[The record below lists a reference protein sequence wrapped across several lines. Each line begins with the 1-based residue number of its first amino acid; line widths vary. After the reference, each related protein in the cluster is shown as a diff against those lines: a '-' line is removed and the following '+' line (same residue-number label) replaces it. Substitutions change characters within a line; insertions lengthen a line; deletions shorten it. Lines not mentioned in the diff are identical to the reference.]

1 MTDDHVESVSPLG
14 IPSPFSLIPEDERAH
29 QASPTSM
36 QLGESL
42 NENGGEDEV
51 QKELESSII
60 DSEPATKL
68 VARPLVLTAS
78 AVLSRSGQIHSVSRV
93 LQQRSVDQDAF
104 SEPKR
109 EPESRIVSGDGQGDT
124 DTPVETSYA
133 SASPSALPPA
143 LQELWSSP
151 SNSDGPQFQR
161 RPQRTSSA
169 IEAIGTLFLHRDS
182 VGPLDQLSLQRNTSR
197 DLNASDNA
205 DTKISSSLTPWNS
218 WAKLG
223 RSKYLAKLKSAKQ
236 KTKAHLDTTWHE
248 TPPTPVAMPG
258 SYMRDFDDSLSLPPP
273 LLDESSD
280 SHSFEGLLGIK
291 RLREQQQRQQRLDSL
306 RERNRPMHR
315 TDVFT
320 AFSNFVRSAQA
331 SDSRMKDRAQL
342 RSQQKGTT
350 KSNPRRRHSDTR
362 PSDSNPESLHLGDA
376 DASSTLLPS
385 TVTENAALLGS
396 EGSASSIFTQATRPY
411 LRRHATAD
419 AHCGRANEQPLSG
432 NENFKTNN
440 DSNDDATRSN
450 TQEKGS
456 DHDNQPGYCD
466 SFPHGS
472 KLAPRLAD
480 DTANE
485 PSRTPQRMTP
495 NSMLNRPKPSQTP
508 VHSPS
513 SLSHTSSDPGS
524 VNQLPVS
531 DIYLQNL
538 DLSLLWVVLSYI
550 ISVVTFMPDFIIF
563 FLAHSLD
570 FLVISIDFLSQV
582 LWFLRWLWLNISGR
596 TVLGQCFYEAYKLF
610 QSEWGH
616 VAREDHE
623 ARGERNQ
630 LQRIPILYGRQGL
643 SALQVVRGLVELAC
657 VQAVTRERYHR
668 EGAGLTRLK
677 NWQRSSSAPPTPA
690 MEAHDQGDLSDEDE
704 EGYDLVVTSRTR
716 DIFEMSRT
724 ASQLHGEDPSSN
736 HSKPDKR
743 HGLADALWDEDN
755 AAKVKNI
762 KWASQLAI
770 SAYGLQVLIVDMPPV
785 FTPSGRQFPQQTFA
799 HLSRLNADDVL
810 HADIQNLDDEATYSP
825 TFYIVRDMQR
835 KVVCVAVRGT
845 QSFADIVVD
854 LDLRT
859 EDITSLLSEWRGV
872 EIESDSERFT
882 YHAGMWR
889 AACLLVQPKS
899 TLFCKLRDILNEH
912 PDFGLV
918 FVGHSL
924 GGAIASAAAILL
936 SEYHLDDSDRNSDP
950 TKGAWRTSRQSGLPE
965 GRRIRA
971 ITFAH
976 PSTVSNNL
984 AMRTSLGQVPLVT
997 TVILGSDII
1006 PRFGHGQVR
1015 ELRRVLGALTRV
1027 RRRKARVSSTIS
1039 SNRSHMDE
1047 HDKASVRV
1055 LRSYWDW
1062 RSICRNDMPD
1072 SVMLARKKHIEDAF
1086 WRLRCE
1092 VEDDLYSQA
1101 KFRFD
1106 QAQIQ
1111 SGAVTSPWI
1120 TAQDNEAVS
1129 LQTLSQ
1135 RRQRLDVITLSSETA
1150 LGGPLVP
1157 AGKILWL
1164 DKGELYD
1171 VSNSLSFFSL
1181 PDLQASMFLDHFPV
1195 AYEEAIIALGRS
1207 GL

>member
-1 MTDDHVESVSPLG
+1 MTDDKVDSGLPLD
-14 IPSPFSLIPEDERAH
+14 IPSPFTLIPEDERAH

-42 NENGGEDEV
+42 VGNDGGHEVHEDTEASRV
-51 QKELESSII
+51 
-60 DSEPATKL
+60 EPEQATKL
-68 VARPLVLTAS
+68 VARPLFVTAS
-78 AVLSRSGQIHSVSRV
+78 AVLSRSGQIHSVPHV
-93 LQQRSVDQDAF
+93 LQQRSVNHDSF

-109 EPESRIVSGDGQGDT
+109 GLESKRVSKDGQGDS
-124 DTPVETSYA
+124 DTQVEASYA
-133 SASPSALPPA
+133 SVSPSALPPA

-151 SNSDGPQFQR
+151 SNSDGPQFRR

-169 IEAIGTLFLHRDS
+169 IEAIGTLFLRKDS
-182 VGPLDQLSLQRNTSR
+182 VGPLDQLSLQRSTSQES
-197 DLNASDNA
+197 NASDNTNTNA
-205 DTKISSSLTPWNS
+205 SSRLTPWNH

-223 RSKYLAKLKSAKQ
+223 RSKYLAKLKSARQ
-236 KTKAHLDTTWHE
+236 ESEAHVDTTWHE

-280 SHSFEGLLGIK
+280 WRSFEGLLGIK
-291 RLREQQQRQQRLDSL
+291 RLREQQQQQKRLDSL

-315 TDVFT
+315 TDMFT
-320 AFSNFVRSAQA
+320 AFTNFVRSAQA
-331 SDSRMKDRAQL
+331 SDNRIKDRAQL
-342 RSQQKGTT
+342 RFQQKDAT
-350 KSNPRRRHSDTR
+350 KSQPRRRYSDSR
-362 PSDSNPESLHLGDA
+362 PSDSNLDPLHSGGA
-376 DASSTLLPS
+376 DASSALLPS
-385 TVTENAALLGS
+385 TLTENTALPGS
-396 EGSASSIFTQATRPY
+396 EGWANSISTQAIRPY
-411 LRRHATAD
+411 LRRYATAD
-419 AHCGRANEQPLSG
+419 AHCGRAHEQSLGETEDFQTINNSG
-432 NENFKTNN
+432 DQNSNSKTGEKR
-440 DSNDDATRSN
+440 SGYDD
-450 TQEKGS
+450 
-456 DHDNQPGYCD
+456 QPEFGE
-466 SFPHGS
+466 SFHHASELAP
-472 KLAPRLAD
+472 KLAD
-480 DTANE
+480 VIANE
-485 PSRTPQRMTP
+485 PSRTPQRLTP
-495 NSMLNRPKPSQTP
+495 NSMLNGPKPSHTS
-508 VHSPS
+508 VYSPS
-513 SLSHTSSDPGS
+513 NLSHTSSDPDS
-524 VNQLPVS
+524 ASKSPVS

-538 DLSLLWVVLSYI
+538 DLGLLWVAMSYVI
-550 ISVVTFMPDFIIF
+550 CVVTFVPDFVIF
-563 FLAHSLD
+563 FLAHLLD
-570 FLVISIDFLSQV
+570 FLLISIEFVSQT

-610 QSEWGH
+610 QMEWGH

-643 SALQVVRGLVELAC
+643 SALQVIRGLIELAC
-657 VQAVTRERYHR
+657 IQAVTREQYHR

-677 NWQRSSSAPPTPA
+677 NWQKSSSAPPTPA
-690 MEAHDQGDLSDEDE
+690 MEANDEVDLSDEDD
-704 EGYDLVVTSRTR
+704 EGCDLVVTSRTK
-716 DIFEMSRT
+716 DILEMSRT
-724 ASQLHGEDPSSN
+724 ASQLHGEHPSSTN
-736 HSKPDKR
+736 PKPDKR
-743 HGLADALWDEDN
+743 NGLADALWDEDN
-755 AAKVKNI
+755 AAMVKNI

-825 TFYIVRDMQR
+825 TFYIVRDMRR

-859 EDITSLLSEWRGV
+859 EDITSSLSEWRGA

-889 AACLLVQPKS
+889 AACELVQPKS
-899 TLFCKLRDILNEH
+899 TLFCKLRDILIEH
-912 PDFGLV
+912 QDFGVV

-936 SEYHLDDSDRNSDP
+936 SEYHLDDSDRNLDP
-950 TKGAWRTSRQSGLPE
+950 TKGAWRTSSQSGLPV

-984 AMRTSLGQVPLVT
+984 ATRTSLGQVPLVT

-1039 SNRSHMDE
+1039 SNRSHTDE

-1072 SVMLARKKHIEDAF
+1072 SVMLSRKKHIEDAF

-1101 KFRFD
+1101 KYRFD

-1111 SGAVTSPWI
+1111 SSAFTSPWI
-1120 TAQDNEAVS
+1120 TAQDKGSVS
-1129 LQTLSQ
+1129 LHTLSQ
-1135 RRQRLDVITLSSETA
+1135 RRQRLDATTLSSETA

-1181 PDLQASMFLDHFPV
+1181 PDLQASMFFDHFPV

-1207 GL
+1207 GF